1 MSLAAVNAKPLP
13 DVIDNALPAVKLEIS
28 KSLLVLIVPVLAKL
42 FAAMIKSLFDATFPA
57 FVTVAPDN
65 DISVPVP
72 EVITLPAA
80 AMLSVPLA
88 PVVKAIAP
96 PVDEIPALT
105 VIIPCVGP
113 VPLSPLLTVIEPG
126 DVIAPKAILP
136 VVLDKVNELPIK
148 LPAPPPITVPTIDV
162 GVAVTEFVP
171 PLNETLRPAFIATPL
186 TVICEA
192 LLKPRLISLTAV
204 KFRPLAPVSDKAAPA
219 VKLDTSRSLPVL
231 IVPVL
236 EKLFAAIIRSRFAA
250 TFPALVNVLPDN
262 DTSVPVPDVTTL
274 PLLAIVRAPFV
285 PVFKA
290 IAPPVDD
297 IAPLAVTF
305 PDPL

>member
-1 MSLAAVNAKPLP
+1 
-13 DVIDNALPAVKLEIS
+13 
-28 KSLLVLIVPVLAKL
+28 
-42 FAAMIKSLFDATFPA
+42 
-57 FVTVAPDN
+57 
-65 DISVPVP
+65 
-72 EVITLPAA
+72 
-80 AMLSVPLA
+80 MLSVPLA

-171 PLNETLRPAFIATPL
+171 PLKETLRPAFIATPL

-204 KFRPLAPVSDKAAPA
+204 RFRPLAPVSDKAAPA
-219 VKLDTSRSLPVL
+219 VKLDTSKSRLVVM
-231 IVPVL
+231 VPEL
-236 EKLFAAIIRSRFAA
+236 AKLSAAMIKSRFEA
-250 TFPALVNVLPDN
+250 TLPAFVNVLPDN
-262 DTSVPVPDVTTL
+262 DISVPVPEVTTL
-274 PLLAIVRAPFV
+274 PAAAILNGR
-285 PVFKA
+285 
-290 IAPPVDD
+290 
-297 IAPLAVTF
+297 
-305 PDPL
+305 